1 METSSTFDR
10 STAASGGLGQAMR
23 KRPLFFFFLIAYAFS
38 WIAVIPFL
46 LAEWGVLSGDY
57 RLAFIVKSFGPFL
70 AAYIMIRITEG
81 PEGLRRFRS
90 SFRQLRA
97 GWGWYLFIL
106 LGIPALIVL
115 GIALQPGTLAGFQ
128 GLKTGLLVVYLVNFI
143 VVFLGGGPLGEEP
156 GWRGFALPYMQKRY
170 GPLWGTLFLG
180 VLWTFWHL
188 PDFLSPS
195 AQGGGPGTGLAT
207 FLTNFPI
214 FMLMVIALAV
224 LFTWIYNHTHGS
236 IFLAIL
242 AHASINTPQL
252 ALVPLFP
259 AVDFTRLNLAILIAF
274 GVPALLILL
283 LTRGQLGYRPDQ
295 DPLVRPQTVEA
306 KPVL

>member
-1 METSSTFDR
+1 
-10 STAASGGLGQAMR
+10 
-23 KRPLFFFFLIAYAFS
+23 
-38 WIAVIPFL
+38 VIPFL
-46 LAEWGVLSGDY
+46 LAEWDILSGDY

-70 AAYIMIRITEG
+70 AAYIIIRLTEG
-81 PEGLRRFRS
+81 PEGLSRFKS

-106 LGIPALIVL
+106 LGIPGLIVL
-115 GIALQPGTLAGFQ
+115 GIILQPGTLAGFQ
-128 GLKTGLLVVYLVNFI
+128 GIRSGLLALYLVNFI
-143 VVFLGGGPLGEEP
+143 VVFFGGGPLGEEP
-156 GWRGFALPYMQKRY
+156 GWRGFALPQMQQRY

-180 VLWTFWHL
+180 ILWAFWHL

-195 AQGGGPGTGLAT
+195 AQGGGPGTGLGT
-207 FLTNFPI
+207 FFTNFPI
-214 FMLMVIALAV
+214 FMLMVIALSV
-224 LFTWIYNHTHGS
+224 LFTWIYNHTRGS

-242 AHASINTPQL
+242 AHTSINTPQL
-252 ALVPLFP
+252 ALIPLFP

-295 DPLVRPQTVEA
+295 EPLVRPQTVEA
-306 KPVL
+306 KPVV

>member
-1 METSSTFDR
+1 METSGNFYR

-23 KRPLFFFFLIAYAFS
+23 KHPLFFFFLISYAFS

-57 RLAFIVKSFGPFL
+57 RLAFIIKSFGPFL
-70 AAYIMIRITEG
+70 AGYIMIRITEG
-81 PEGLRRFRS
+81 PEGLRRFKS

-97 GWGWYLFIL
+97 GWGWYLFL
-106 LGIPALIVL
+106 LVGIPALILL
-115 GIALQPGTLAGFQ
+115 GIILQPGTLAGFQ
-128 GLKTGLLVVYLVNFI
+128 GMSTGLLVVYLVNFI

-156 GWRGFALPYMQKRY
+156 GWRGYALPKLQQRY
-170 GPLWGTLFLG
+170 GALWGTLFLG

-207 FLTNFPI
+207 FLRNFPI
-214 FMLMVIALAV
+214 FMLMVIALAI
-224 LFTWIYNHTHGS
+224 LFTWIYNHTRGS

-242 AHASINTPQL
+242 AHTSINTPQL
-252 ALVPLFP
+252 ALLPLFP
-259 AVDFTRLNLAILIAF
+259 TVNFTQLNLAILIAF
-274 GVPALLILL
+274 GIPALLIVI
-283 LTRGQLGYRPDQ
+283 LTRGRLGYRLLPEQ
-295 DPLVRPQTVEA
+295 PAMQPKIEIHPVR
-306 KPVL
+306 

>member
-1 METSSTFDR
+1 
-10 STAASGGLGQAMR
+10 MR
-23 KRPLFFFFLIAYAFS
+23 KHPLFFFFLISYAFS
-38 WIAVIPFL
+38 WITVIPFL

-57 RLAFIVKSFGPFL
+57 LLAFIVKSFGPFL
-70 AAYIMIRITEG
+70 AAYVMIRVTEG
-81 PEGLRRFRS
+81 REGLDRFRS

-106 LGIPALIVL
+106 LGIPGLIVL
-115 GIALQPGTLAGFQ
+115 GIVLQPGTLAGFQ
-128 GLKTGLLVVYLVNFI
+128 GIKTGLLVVYLVNFI
-143 VVFLGGGPLGEEP
+143 VVFFGGGPLGEEP
-156 GWRGFALPYMQKRY
+156 GWRGFALPHMQKRY
-170 GPLWGTLFLG
+170 GPLWGTLLLG

-224 LFTWIYNHTHGS
+224 LFTWIYNQTRGS

-259 AVDFTRLNLAILIAF
+259 AVSFTHLNLALLIAF
-274 GVPALLILL
+274 GLPALLIVI
-283 LTRGQLGYRPDQ
+283 LTRGQLGYRAGTEQ
-295 DPLVRPQTVEA
+295 LLIQEKVEP
-306 KPVL
+306 KFVH